1 MNNLHISRVRHLV
14 ILGMLHS
21 TNQNIKAEEEMLI
34 GGHIYLYF
42 DGLVA
47 ATKVVGC
54 YRTQQP
60 SNMFERS
67 WRLRRKFVQK

>member
-21 TNQNIKAEEEMLI
+21 TNQNIKAEGEMLI

-47 ATKVVGC
+47 ATKVVAC

-60 SNMFERS
+60 SNME
-67 WRLRRKFVQK
+67 VGD